1 MAALHIA
8 GWALPGKNLMKPY
21 LYALGAVLCWASLPA
36 ATGSG
41 LDGLSVPELLFFSFV
56 PAAAYLAVQE
66 MLLSRRLA
74 LPWPDARLMGF
85 GIVGIFGYHAV
96 YYLALDHAPLVEGA
110 ILTTTWSFWIVVF
123 SSVLTTKRLSVPV
136 LGVALAGLVG
146 AALVVSGGRSLNFE
160 ARYLPGYAL
169 ALGCGLIWSCF
180 SVALSRLRPVRDY
193 MPAFTILAAL
203 CSTLVYA
210 LNWPHRWPAPL
221 ALVSAVYLGVV
232 PLGLSFT
239 LWNRAVTTGNMT
251 FIGYLSYIT
260 PPLAVLLAALIRG
273 ADVTGQAVI
282 GMLIILGAAF
292 VGRRVAV

>member
-1 MAALHIA
+1 
-8 GWALPGKNLMKPY
+8 MKPY
-21 LYALGAVLCWASLPA
+21 LHALGAVLCWASLPA

-56 PAAAYLAVQE
+56 PAAVYLAVQE

-74 LPWPDARLMGF
+74 LPWPDAKLTGL
-85 GIVGIFGYHAV
+85 GILGIFGYHAV

-123 SSVLTTKRLSVPV
+123 SSILATKRLSPAV
-136 LGVALAGLVG
+136 LAVALAGLFG
-146 AALVVSGGRSLNFE
+146 AGLVVAGGRGLNFD

-169 ALGCGLIWSCF
+169 ALGCGLIWSGF
-180 SVALSRLRPVRDY
+180 SVALSRLRPTRDY

-203 CSTLVYA
+203 CSTVVYI
-210 LNWPHRWPAPL
+210 LDMPGRLPAPSAL
-221 ALVSAVYLGVV
+221 ASAVYLGLV

-251 FIGYLSYIT
+251 IIGYLSYLT

-273 ADVTGQAVI
+273 ADVTGHAVI
-282 GMLIILGAAF
+282 GMIVILGAAF
-292 VGRRVAV
+292 VGRRIAA